1 MNYKLLF
8 FHMNYSYLSLFDG
21 GQTVRPAVHE
31 QGADCVRR
39 GRRPEVGHFGQ
50 RYMLIP
56 TRKQVHDLNCNI
68 DCGIK

>member
-1 MNYKLLF
+1 M
-8 FHMNYSYLSLFDG
+8 
-21 GQTVRPAVHE
+21 RPAVHE

-68 DCGIK
+68 DCGIT